1 MEKQLKTLV
10 ELAGVDDLILK
21 KATLDALLE
30 NRPTTPL
37 PRLAELLS
45 HPCNREQIDLI
56 KKTFKESYYTINQG
70 DQTDYLKSV
79 KLESSARN
87 LAGILG
93 TGTLSQDIY
102 LSDGT
107 PDPRVACFKN
117 LANKSTISESDPYK
131 GSQQGLGRKKK
142 RNTRKASKKSKKTL
156 RRK

>member
-10 ELAGVDDLILK
+10 ELAGIDDVILK
-21 KATLDALLE
+21 KATLAALLE
-30 NRPTTPL
+30 NKPTTPV
-37 PRLAELLS
+37 PRLVELLS
-45 HPCNREQIDLI
+45 HPCNKEQIDLI
-56 KKTFKESYYTINQG
+56 KKAFKESYYTIDQGNQ
-70 DQTDYLKSV
+70 TEYLKSI

-117 LANKSTISESDPYK
+117 LATKTTVNESDPYK
-131 GSQQGLGRKKK
+131 GSQQGIGRKKGRK
-142 RNTRKASKKSKKTL
+142 TRKHSKKSKKTF